1 MVNQSGKNILPFP
14 QVVRIEPAA
23 SCNFKC
29 IHCPTGLDMS
39 PTGIMS
45 PETFTKVVSSLEK
58 VITKQ
63 GHLFKVIVLYHGGEP
78 LLNKN
83 FFEMVR
89 ISKKL
94 AGFVKTVTN
103 GSKLNN
109 EVIQKII
116 DSGLDHIEVS
126 LDGISAGENDKIRIN
141 HVGATFDSISK
152 QVIALI
158 KMRRQKGKQTPKVFI
173 SNTQIPETTEQTV
186 NEPQEPQY
194 ILDAFKDVADDITC
208 KCAWAM
214 VWPGMPVKTQNRPDF
229 NFCIHVVQ
237 DITIRSNGD
246 VVPCCYDLINKMPMG
261 NILLEDLETL
271 WNNQNYQNLRKD
283 VEDFN
288 PPNLCRGCPML
299 YNFKPMTKSDIF
311 I

>member
-1 MVNQSGKNILPFP
+1 
-14 QVVRIEPAA
+14 
-23 SCNFKC
+23 
-29 IHCPTGLDMS
+29 
-39 PTGIMS
+39 MS

-158 KMRRQKGKQTPKVFI
+158 KMRRQERLQPWRI
-173 SNTQIPETTEQTV
+173 
-186 NEPQEPQY
+186 
-194 ILDAFKDVADDITC
+194 
-208 KCAWAM
+208 
-214 VWPGMPVKTQNRPDF
+214 
-229 NFCIHVVQ
+229 
-237 DITIRSNGD
+237 
-246 VVPCCYDLINKMPMG
+246 
-261 NILLEDLETL
+261 
-271 WNNQNYQNLRKD
+271 
-283 VEDFN
+283 
-288 PPNLCRGCPML
+288 
-299 YNFKPMTKSDIF
+299 
-311 I
+311 